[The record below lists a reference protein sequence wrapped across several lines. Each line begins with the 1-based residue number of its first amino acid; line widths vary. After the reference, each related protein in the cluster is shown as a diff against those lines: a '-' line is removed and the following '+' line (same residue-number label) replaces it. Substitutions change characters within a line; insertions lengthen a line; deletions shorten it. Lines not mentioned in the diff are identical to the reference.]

1 MSAVLPGPLHE
12 RISVSE
18 VDMALRSVADILI
31 PERDLSVVDRDD
43 LSTLL
48 RVLILLREALSAHD

>member
-48 RVLILLREALSAHD
+48 RVLIMLREALSAHD

>member
-1 MSAVLPGPLHE
+1 
-12 RISVSE
+12 
-18 VDMALRSVADILI
+18 MALRSVADILI